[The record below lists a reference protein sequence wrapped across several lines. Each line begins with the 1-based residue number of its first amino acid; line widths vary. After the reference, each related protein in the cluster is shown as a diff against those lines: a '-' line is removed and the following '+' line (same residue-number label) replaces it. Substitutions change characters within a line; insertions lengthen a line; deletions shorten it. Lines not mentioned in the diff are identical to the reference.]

1 VAVSLVRAREWNGG
15 GRTVEVLFCTWVVVV
30 ELTVGGG
37 MVEDGIDVE
46 LVFGG
51 TVVVSFCDCVVT
63 GLVWG
68 VVVVTGLVGMVV
80 LTSWPQP
87 APCPSPQ
94 PAWVLAVVIA
104 ASARAA
110 TSAYTFFMVKESC
123 CRVMRIKISICL
135 RD

>member
-1 VAVSLVRAREWNGG
+1 
-15 GRTVEVLFCTWVVVV
+15 VEVLFCTWVVVV

-37 MVEDGIDVE
+37 MVEDGIDVV

-51 TVVVSFCDCVVT
+51 TVVVSFCDCDCVVT

-68 VVVVTGLVGMVV
+68 VVVVSFWVWGVVVVTGLMGMVV

-94 PAWVLAVVIA
+94 PAWALAVVIA

>member
-1 VAVSLVRAREWNGG
+1 
-15 GRTVEVLFCTWVVVV
+15 VEVLFCTWVVVV

-51 TVVVSFCDCVVT
+51 TVVVLFCDCDCVVT
-63 GLVWG
+63 GLDSG
-68 VVVVTGLVGMVV
+68 VVVVTGLVSGVVVVVTALMGIVV

-94 PAWVLAVVIA
+94 PAWALAVVIA

>member
-1 VAVSLVRAREWNGG
+1 
-15 GRTVEVLFCTWVVVV
+15 VEVLFCTWVVVV

-51 TVVVSFCDCVVT
+51 TVVVSFCDCDCVVT

-68 VVVVTGLVGMVV
+68 VVDGVVTGLMGMVV

-94 PAWVLAVVIA
+94 PAWALAVVIA